1 MKKEEEEE
9 RYEIKWRKRGKE
21 KRTKQENIQNNQ
33 QTGKKEERWRKKKC
47 VEAKPILSV
56 TDL

>member
-1 MKKEEEEE
+1 ME
-9 RYEIKWRKRGKE
+9 RERERERERKRGKE

>member
-1 MKKEEEEE
+1 ME
-9 RYEIKWRKRGKE
+9 RERERKRGKE

-56 TDL
+56 TEL